1 MTGWAPAALG
11 GENVAERFTATLM
24 DKVGHWAEFV
34 EPSDLPP
41 MVRQVVT
48 AVLEGRDPVACRGP
62 GRAGLRDRTP
72 AQ

>member
-41 MVRQVVT
+41 MVR
-48 AVLEGRDPVACRGP
+48 
-62 GRAGLRDRTP
+62 
-72 AQ
+72 